1 MRKIENHF
9 LQHFHYHIVVV
20 HHIPYEYIIKIT
32 DNNDDLDVGQVNMVV
47 VENDNVSQPY
57 GRRLRSSSSIETD
70 VIGIT
75 WLGVHSK
82 GKGIG
87 TLLLIYG
94 LCYVSSQRPH
104 IQYARLDDDSSRSNH
119 IRNIYSGLM
128 FAYDDHTKLM
138 NKGRVSLS
146 GPEKTAYIGDP
157 NYIQLLNKKVHNYI
171 GGKTHKKTRKK
182 NIH

>member
-1 MRKIENHF
+1 MDSIMRKIENHF
-9 LQHFHYHIVVV
+9 LQHFDYHIVVV
-20 HHIPYEYIIKIT
+20 HYEYIIKIT
-32 DNNDDLDVGQVNMVV
+32 HNDLDVGQVNMVV
-47 VENDNVSQPY
+47 VEKDNVSQPY
-57 GRRLRSSSSIETD
+57 GRRLRSASSIETD
-70 VIGIT
+70 VIAIT

-94 LCYVSSQRPH
+94 LCYVSNQRPH

-128 FAYDDHTKLM
+128 FAQDEHTTLL
-138 NKGRVSLS
+138 NKGHVSLS

-157 NYIQLLNKKVHNYI
+157 NYIKLLNKKVNNYI
-171 GGKTHKKTRKK
+171 R
-182 NIH
+182 